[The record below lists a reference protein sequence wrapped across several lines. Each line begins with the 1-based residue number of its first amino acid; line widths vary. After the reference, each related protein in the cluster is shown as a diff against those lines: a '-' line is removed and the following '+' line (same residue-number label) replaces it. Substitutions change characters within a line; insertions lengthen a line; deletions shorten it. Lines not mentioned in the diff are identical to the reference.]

1 MTEITKIYV
10 PSKPVDLKTPICV
23 HFTRIKDADG
33 QTLCGHSLESRP
45 GSMEEIC
52 RRVNAYKE
60 IPSVE
65 DLRKLA
71 GHYHD
76 GPYRSG
82 EVVALLEKTIE
93 AIIEADAAFK
103 REVDG
108 VWSHET

>member
-1 MTEITKIYV
+1 MTEIIKLYV
-10 PSKPVDLKTPICV
+10 PSGPVEIKTPIRV
-23 HFTRIKDADG
+23 NFTRIEDANG
-33 QTLCGHSLESRP
+33 KTLCGHSTESRL
-45 GSMEEIC
+45 GIMEEIC

-60 IPSVE
+60 LPSVE

-82 EVVALLEKTIE
+82 AVVSALEL
-93 AIIEADAAFK
+93 AIKEILEADAAFK

-108 VWSHET
+108 VWNNEN